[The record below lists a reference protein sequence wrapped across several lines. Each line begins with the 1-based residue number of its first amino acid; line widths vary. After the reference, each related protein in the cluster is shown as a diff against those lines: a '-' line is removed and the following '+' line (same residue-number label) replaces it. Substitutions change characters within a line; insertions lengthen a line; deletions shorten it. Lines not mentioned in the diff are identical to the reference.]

1 MRWIEEAA
9 HGLEPLRREQLGRA
23 LLRIYLNAGNT
34 CPGIFMNL
42 ETSMAKVTVEVEL
55 DLTELEDDTIIDEL
69 ESRGYEVSS
78 DFEADYPIIDMDL
91 MRQLHELIRNGRDAE
106 AVQLMS
112 SRLRDILGKA
122 L

>member
-1 MRWIEEAA
+1 
-9 HGLEPLRREQLGRA
+9 
-23 LLRIYLNAGNT
+23 
-34 CPGIFMNL
+34 MNL
-42 ETSMAKVTVEVEL
+42 EASMAKVTVEVEL
-55 DLTELEDDTIIDEL
+55 DLTELEDDTIICEL

-112 SRLRDILGKA
+112 SHLRDILGKA